1 MTAIVFHYHK
11 SSNLK
16 NNMSLLF
23 QDRHKLWTCQRQGTS
38 QSDKLLLERARED
51 QNGDDACWSNLF
63 LVSMNCTLEKI
74 EWKISFLIYY
84 LMFSLYLYWF
94 LFSSCF
100 SYYRPAFHDL
110 SSQFAVRLHN
120 VKFSGLVMNL
130 QQKNLENYGTLLTI
144 LPIRGI
150 GEVLS
155 IGS

>member
-1 MTAIVFHYHK
+1 MKATVFHYHK

-16 NNMSLLF
+16 NNVITVP
-23 QDRHKLWTCQRQGTS
+23 TCQRQGIS

-63 LVSMNCTLEKI
+63 LVSMNCTVEKI
-74 EWKISFLIYY
+74 EWKMSFLIYY

-110 SSQFAVRLHN
+110 SSQFAVRLHD
-120 VKFSGLVMNL
+120 VKFSGIVMNL
-130 QQKNLENYGTLLTI
+130 QQKNLENYGTLRTI